1 MQLPYSD
8 KLDISF
14 LSKLFDKKSECYKL
28 FWFEAIMIKVVSGK
42 EVVTFNELIN
52 EMVASA
58 WYMVAEYR
66 LNLGPRDTLE
76 ALVHYVYGISGLKSS
91 ERKENIILY
100 LENCQ
105 DKVVAEK
112 KRTLTKNVPYRLQAP
127 FMDDIRGKKEWD
139 VSEKKLADKIN
150 KEKRLIY
157 YFTLI
162 SGLQSKIHVQK
173 EWCQYISENQ
183 QILRGWIEYNKIMYL
198 QKRNPSVPGIAFKLY
213 SNQERDLIRVKKYWK
228 AVLEISPMKE
238 IYYGE
243 EIQGNSI
250 SIDHFVPRSYVA
262 HDELWNLCPTT
273 RSINS
278 KKSNNLPDWNKYF
291 PLLCEIE
298 YNAYQLVWQ
307 YDKLHQIF
315 DKCLDSNVNNEE
327 VRKRL
332 YMAGLEKDVFYSNLE
347 EIILPVYSAAEKMG
361 FRKIELAD

>member
-14 LSKLFDKKSECYKL
+14 LSRVVDNKSECYKL

-42 EVVTFNELIN
+42 EVVTYDELIN

-58 WYMVAEYR
+58 WYMVSEYR

-76 ALVHYVYGISGLKSS
+76 ALVHYVYEISGLKSS

-127 FMDDIRGKKEWD
+127 FMENVKGKKEWD
-139 VSEKKLADKIN
+139 VSEKTLADKIN

-173 EWCQYISENQ
+173 EWCLYICDNKE
-183 QILRGWIEYNKIMYL
+183 IIRGWIEYNKILYL
-198 QKRNPSVPGIAFKLY
+198 QRRNPSVPGIAYKLY
-213 SNQERDLIRVKKYWK
+213 PNQERDLKRVKNYWK

-238 IYYGE
+238 IYCGE

-250 SIDHFVPRSYVA
+250 SIDHFVPWSYVA

-278 KKSNNLPDWNKYF
+278 KKSNNLPDWDKYF

-298 YNAYQLVWQ
+298 YNAYKIVWQ
-307 YDKLHQIF
+307 YGKLHQIF
-315 DKCLDSNVNNEE
+315 DKCLDSNVNNED
-327 VRKRL
+327 VRNRL
-332 YMAGLEKDVFYSNLE
+332 YRAGLEKDVFYNNLE